1 MADNEIRPEIEV
13 SQTDQSSTDF
23 FDLPE
28 SDKLPVRNATFTASN
43 SMLDQMIA
51 LGENPEL
58 E

>member
-28 SDKLPVRNATFTASN
+28 SDMPVRNTTFTASN